1 MARKP
6 KRRRGLIAS
15 VAVAAGYA
23 AVLLGGAGVA
33 GGMFWLNASVP
44 NLDGTY
50 PLAGLG
56 AQAEVLRDAN
66 GIPLI
71 VAQSDTDAYAALGF
85 IHAQDRLWQM
95 ELQRRTAKGQLAAIA
110 GEDAFRSDRFMRT
123 LDVAGRAERQFARLA
138 PDVRA
143 AFQAYADGV
152 NSWLGVPGQRLPP
165 EFALAGFEPEPWA
178 ASDGL
183 LWGGLMAIHLSGS
196 WRAQYQRMRLA
207 NRLAPERIDE
217 LLEELGPD
225 GGQQAASVPKAV
237 APPATLA
244 RLAENALPPPP
255 ADSQSGSNAWV
266 LGGSLTRSGKP
277 LLANDPHLEFGAP
290 ILWYLARIET
300 PGLSLAGATVPGVP
314 FHILGHNGNVAW
326 GLTAAEADL
335 QDLYLEPLR
344 PGGYQTPTGVRPFIT
359 RSETIAVRDR
369 PPVTIEVRSTRHGP
383 VLSDILGGPPATDYA
398 LAMAATFMADD
409 DLTPEA
415 IYRLNRAATVPAAIQ
430 AMKSLHAPAQN
441 VFLADRQ
448 GAIAQLLAG
457 RVPDRGPAPR
467 PAGPFNGADSAF
479 DWRGWI
485 PFDDMPRAVDP
496 AGGRL
501 GNANERPALPGIE
514 RVNGRWGAN
523 YRAPRLNS
531 LLADL
536 GPGEADAAAMAA
548 MQMDS
553 VSLDARELVP
563 LLLDAAGP
571 WPERQAILD
580 PLRQWD
586 GAMDRARMEPLVYMA
601 WLRALNRAIYQDDV
615 GPLFTEMW
623 SHRPRFVAR
632 VLSGAQAWCDDI
644 TTPAVEDCR
653 TVARQA
659 LDDAVADLER
669 RFGPRTAEWRW
680 GKAHLAVFDHPM
692 LRGIPLLGGLAG
704 PRIENDGGPE
714 TLNRGAVRLG
724 DDDAPFANVHGPGF
738 RAVYDLAD
746 LDASRFIIATGQ
758 AGNPLSP
765 HYQNL
770 MERWRNGAAVSL
782 GGTLDERRAAAR
794 NRVLL
799 NPPAVQP

>member
-1 MARKP
+1 M
-6 KRRRGLIAS
+6 IAS

-44 NLDGTY
+44 NLDGTFLL
-50 PLAGLG
+50 PGLA
-56 AQAEVLRDAN
+56 APAEVVRDAN

-71 VAQSDTDAYAALGF
+71 IAQSDTDAYAALGF

-95 ELQRRTAKGQLAAIA
+95 DLQRRAAKGQLAAIA
-110 GEDAFRSDRFMRT
+110 GEDAFRSDRLMRT
-123 LDVAGRAERQFARLA
+123 LDVAGRAERQFAGLA
-138 PDVRA
+138 PDVQA
-143 AFQAYADGV
+143 AFQAYANGV
-152 NSWLGVPGQRLPP
+152 NAWLGVPGQRLPP
-165 EFALAGFEPEPWA
+165 EFALAGFEPEPWV

-183 LWGGLMAIHLSGS
+183 LWGGLMAVRLSGS
-196 WRAQYQRMRLA
+196 WRAQYLRMRLA
-207 NRLAPERIDE
+207 KRLAPERIDQ
-217 LLEELGPD
+217 LLDEPGQG
-225 GGQQAASVPKAV
+225 GGQLAAVPAAN
-237 APPATLA
+237 APPSTLA
-244 RLAENALPPPP
+244 RLADNALPPPP
-255 ADSQSGSNAWV
+255 ASSESGSNAWV
-266 LGGSLTRSGKP
+266 LDGSLTRSGKP

-300 PGLSLAGATVPGVP
+300 PGLSLAGVTVPGLP

-326 GLTAAEADL
+326 GLTTAEADL

-344 PGGYQTPTGVRPFIT
+344 PGGYQTPSGVRPFVT
-359 RSETIAVRDR
+359 RTETIAVRDR

-383 VLSDILGGPPATDYA
+383 VLSDVLGGPPATDYA
-398 LAMAATFMADD
+398 LALAATFMADD

-430 AMKSLHAPAQN
+430 ALRTFHAPAQN

-457 RVPDRGPAPR
+457 RVPDRGPSPR
-467 PAGPFNGADSAF
+467 PAGPFDGADDAF

-485 PFDDMPRAVDP
+485 PFDDMPRRVDP

-514 RVNGRWGAN
+514 RINGRWVAN
-523 YRAPRLNS
+523 YRAPRLND
-531 LLADL
+531 LLAAVA
-536 GPGEADAAAMAA
+536 PGQADAAAMAA
-548 MQMDS
+548 MQMDT
-553 VSLDARELVP
+553 VSLAARELVP

-580 PLRQWD
+580 LLRQWD

-601 WLRALNRAIYQDDV
+601 WLRALNRALYQDDV
-615 GPLFTEMW
+615 GPLFGEMW
-623 SHRPRFVAR
+623 SYRPRFVGW
-632 VLSGAQAWCDDI
+632 VLTGGHAWCDDI
-644 TTPAVEDCR
+644 TTAPAEDCGAVVR
-653 TVARQA
+653 HA
-659 LDDAVADLER
+659 LDDAMADLER
-669 RFGPRTAEWRW
+669 RFGPRVAEWRW

-692 LRGIPLLGGLAG
+692 LRGIPVLGGLAG

-714 TLNRGAVRLG
+714 TLNRGAMQIS
-724 DDDAPFANVHGPGF
+724 DEDTPFANVHGPGF

-782 GGTLDERRAAAR
+782 GGTLDDRRASAR
-794 NRVLL
+794 NRVVLQ
-799 NPPAVQP
+799 PPAAQP